1 MLKIV
6 RPVSF
11 VLLSAAFCS
20 GGVVHASDRAAIT
33 PRVGISQQEGSL
45 KGTVSDSFGPVAGA
59 SIVVKGTTNGTV
71 TDMNGNFV
79 LDVKKG
85 DVIQVSFIGYL
96 TQEFKYNGEPSIN
109 VSLQEDTQKLD
120 EVIVV
125 GYGTQQKAN
134 LSGAVAQLDSKELT
148 SRPISNVSSGLQG
161 MMPGVT
167 VTSGQGRPGQD
178 GSTIR
183 IRGVGTLN
191 SASPYILIDGIESG
205 SMNDIDPNDIESI
218 SVLKDASSAAIYGSK
233 ASNGVILITTKR
245 GKTGAP
251 RISYNGYVL
260 SLIHI

>member
-79 LDVKKG
+79 LDVKNG

-96 TQEFKYNGEPSIN
+96 TYIIHSGFISGYQNRYGDNLKPPTN
-109 VSLQEDTQKLD
+109 VYHRMT
-120 EVIVV
+120 
-125 GYGTQQKAN
+125 A
-134 LSGAVAQLDSKELT
+134 
-148 SRPISNVSSGLQG
+148 
-161 MMPGVT
+161 
-167 VTSGQGRPGQD
+167 
-178 GSTIR
+178 
-183 IRGVGTLN
+183 
-191 SASPYILIDGIESG
+191 
-205 SMNDIDPNDIESI
+205 
-218 SVLKDASSAAIYGSK
+218 
-233 ASNGVILITTKR
+233 
-245 GKTGAP
+245 
-251 RISYNGYVL
+251 
-260 SLIHI
+260 